1 MQMVQSPSPRIPPE
15 VAPHDEH
22 GSRWKLGPFT
32 WRLWRR
38 SAATGNLRP
47 GISSPIT
54 SSLHDSIGHNVSSN
68 GESLLP
74 EFFAAALLQEYE
86 LHDAALVEARRRL
99 EVLEADPDTD
109 ELPLVMARHEVF
121 NRKHNIAQTLTGA

>member
-1 MQMVQSPSPRIPPE
+1 MQIVQSPSPRIRPQ
-15 VAPHDEH
+15 VAPHDRH
-22 GSRWKLGPFT
+22 GGRWKLGPFT
-32 WRLWRR
+32 WPLWRR
-38 SAATGNLRP
+38 GATANNLTP

-86 LHDAALVEARRRL
+86 LHDAALLEARQRL
-99 EVLEADPDTD
+99 EVLEADPETD

-121 NRKHNIAQTLTGA
+121 SRKHNIAQMLTG

>member
-1 MQMVQSPSPRIPPE
+1 MQMVQSPSPRIPPK

-22 GSRWKLGPFT
+22 VSRWKLGPFT

-38 SAATGNLRP
+38 SAATGNLRL
-47 GISSPIT
+47 GISSP
-54 SSLHDSIGHNVSSN
+54 HDSIGHNVSSN

-86 LHDAALVEARRRL
+86 LHDATLVEARRRL
-99 EVLEADPDTD
+99 EALEADPETD